1 MITLIISR
9 TGMIEGT
16 SIIPTANIL
25 NPYFLFGAECT
36 EDNQLILR
44 AHMDKAEEI
53 WTLARKGAPKG
64 GQIPDYTLRTLL
76 LWQDV
81 KYGSLSYPEIG
92 CIPGI
97 QSFLMCIF
105 ASMQRAH
112 PERDYKIITTSEY
125 IVRCSQLL
133 VGLKVLDGD
142 KDIQVFDTDPNGVPQ
157 PLEFQLSDTLDTLH
171 F

>member
-1 MITLIISR
+1 
-9 TGMIEGT
+9 MIEGT
-16 SIIPTANIL
+16 SLIPTANIL
-25 NPYFLFGAECT
+25 NPYFLFGAECS
-36 EDNQLILR
+36 ENNQQILK
-44 AHMDKAEEI
+44 AYMDKAEEI
-53 WTLARKGAPKG
+53 WSLVRKDATKG

-105 ASMQRAH
+105 AAMQRVH

-133 VGLKVLDGD
+133 VAHKVLDKD
-142 KDIQVFDTDPNGVPQ
+142 TDIQVFDTDPNGKPETI
-157 PLEFQLSDTLDTLH
+157 EFQLPDDLHTVTL
-171 F
+171 